1 MKGDRA
7 LCLASYCANG
17 KKPRDELQV
26 QTAEGDPAPDLTS
39 LSLQKI
45 GRSTSQTQQPASLN
59 SLFPY
64 RELG

>member
-26 QTAEGDPAPDLTS
+26 QTAEGDPAPDLD
-39 LSLQKI
+39 QFKPPKD
-45 GRSTSQTQQPASLN
+45 R
-59 SLFPY
+59 
-64 RELG
+64 